1 MHCQVLPGHPSVLGS
16 GAPVLYQ
23 AILGEH
29 VMLGVRLGSA
39 AYKVIAVNLA
49 LFFWLLLYFLGFL

>member
-16 GAPVLYQ
+16 GAPVRYQ
-23 AILGEH
+23 AILEGH

-39 AYKVIAVNLA
+39 AYTVIAVNLV
-49 LFFWLLLYFLGFL
+49 LFFCPLLYFLGFL